1 MIFAIVAIGTL
12 LLHLY
17 LKRNSMIKVSLDE
30 AYVFDL
36 LSIYAVKID
45 NSEGDKK
52 RQSEK
57 NYNLLSNEIIES
69 IGIDKFTDIILSDEY
84 KNLVDAN
91 QIVFD
96 LVDRAKENKLAKATA
111 DANYERYLKKVELQQ
126 KFFETKITEI
136 KI

>member
-1 MIFAIVAIGTL
+1 MISVMLDIGTP

-17 LKRNSMIKVSLDE
+17 LKRNNMIKVSLDE

-45 NSEGDKK
+45 NSSGDKK
-52 RQSEK
+52 KQSEK
-57 NYNLLSNEIIES
+57 NYNILSNEIIES

-91 QIVFD
+91 QEVFK
-96 LVDRAKENKLAKATA
+96 LVDKAKENKLAKATA
-111 DANYERYLKKVELQQ
+111 DANYERYLKKIELQQ
-126 KFFETKITEI
+126 KFFENKITEV

>member
-1 MIFAIVAIGTL
+1 MILIMQVIGTL
-12 LLHLY
+12 LQHSY
-17 LKRNSMIKVSLDE
+17 LKRNNMIKVSLDE

-45 NSEGDKK
+45 NSDGEKK

-84 KNLVDAN
+84 KDLVDAN
-91 QIVFD
+91 QIVFE

-111 DANYERYLKKVELQQ
+111 DANYERYIKKIELQQ

>member
-1 MIFAIVAIGTL
+1 MQVIGTL
-12 LLHLY
+12 LQHSY
-17 LKRNSMIKVSLDE
+17 LKRNNIIKVSLDE

-45 NSEGDKK
+45 NSDGEKK

-84 KNLVDAN
+84 KDLVDAN
-91 QIVFD
+91 QIVFE

-111 DANYERYLKKVELQQ
+111 DANYERYIKKIELQQ

>member
-1 MIFAIVAIGTL
+1 MIFVIVVIGTL

-17 LKRNSMIKVSLDE
+17 LKKINMIKVSLDE

-111 DANYERYLKKVELQQ
+111 DANYERYLKKIELQQ

>member
-1 MIFAIVAIGTL
+1 MGVIGTHL
-12 LLHLY
+12 QHLY
-17 LKRNSMIKVSLDE
+17 LKRNNMIKVSLDE

-45 NSEGDKK
+45 NSDSEKK

-84 KNLVDAN
+84 KDLVDAN
-91 QIVFD
+91 QIVFE

-111 DANYERYLKKVELQQ
+111 DANYERYIKKVELQQ
-126 KFFETKITEI
+126 KFFQTKITEI

>member
-1 MIFAIVAIGTL
+1 
-12 LLHLY
+12 LY

>member
-1 MIFAIVAIGTL
+1 MILLMQVIGTL
-12 LLHLY
+12 LQHSY
-17 LKRNSMIKVSLDE
+17 LKRNNMIKVSLDE

-45 NSEGDKK
+45 NSDGEKK

-84 KNLVDAN
+84 KDLVDAN
-91 QIVFD
+91 QIVFE

-111 DANYERYLKKVELQQ
+111 DANYERYIKKIELQQ

>member
-1 MIFAIVAIGTL
+1 
-12 LLHLY
+12 
-17 LKRNSMIKVSLDE
+17 MIKVSLDE

-84 KNLVDAN
+84 KNLVHAN

>member
-1 MIFAIVAIGTL
+1 MPDIGTL
-12 LLHLY
+12 LQLLFS
-17 LKRNSMIKVSLDE
+17 KRNNMIKISLDE

-52 RQSEK
+52 KQNLK
-57 NYNLLSNEIIES
+57 NYELLAKEIQNEI
-69 IGIDKFTDIILSDEY
+69 GVAKFSQIIFSDEF
-84 KNLVDAN
+84 KALKDAN
-91 QIVFD
+91 QIVFE

-111 DANYERYLKKVELQQ
+111 DANYERYIKKIELQQ
-126 KFFETKITEI
+126 KFFETKITEV

>member
-1 MIFAIVAIGTL
+1 MQVIGTL
-12 LLHLY
+12 LQHSY
-17 LKRNSMIKVSLDE
+17 LKRNNMIKVSLDE

-84 KNLVDAN
+84 KDLVDAN
-91 QIVFD
+91 QIVFE

-111 DANYERYLKKVELQQ
+111 DANYERYIKKIELQQ

>member
-1 MIFAIVAIGTL
+1 MGGIGTHL
-12 LLHLY
+12 QHLY
-17 LKRNSMIKVSLDE
+17 LKRNNMIKVSLDE

-45 NSEGDKK
+45 NSDSEKK

-84 KNLVDAN
+84 KDLVDAN
-91 QIVFD
+91 QIVFE

-111 DANYERYLKKVELQQ
+111 DANYERYIKKVELQQ
-126 KFFETKITEI
+126 KFFQTKITEI